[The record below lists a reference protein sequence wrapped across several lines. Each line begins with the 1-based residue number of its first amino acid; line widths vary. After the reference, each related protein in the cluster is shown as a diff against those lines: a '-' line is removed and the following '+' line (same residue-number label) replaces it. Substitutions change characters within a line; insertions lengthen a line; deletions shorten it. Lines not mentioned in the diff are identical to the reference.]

1 MGTYKTYNE
10 NDSVKL
16 GKFLKC
22 GVGGDKNGLMNVH
35 PQNWRITIFIS
46 RAPSLRSL
54 VKVFKLLITVRL
66 INHILKRMQ
75 GNINFFNSLHA
86 MRTLEPVESYSDL
99 FVCCLLGN
107 VADCDHAINAGPKAD
122 SG

>member
-1 MGTYKTYNE
+1 MANNKAATVSAGALLNSPMGTYKTYNE

-22 GVGGDKNGLMNVH
+22 GVGDKNGLMNVH

-66 INHILKRMQ
+66 IKPHSKK
-75 GNINFFNSLHA
+75 
-86 MRTLEPVESYSDL
+86 
-99 FVCCLLGN
+99 
-107 VADCDHAINAGPKAD
+107 NARKH
-122 SG
+122 